1 MIRFAG
7 RIPESTISSVP
18 WGRWRNSNACRIRRH
33 GPRPAHEATPRSA
46 CCGIARGAGEIPAAT
61 QVAATSAC
69 GDVHVFTAT
78 VSFPAGYWTEGD
90 HTLSWE
96 VKGAFSDTNGFK
108 VDPAAP
114 PYPGAVLLTNNGSDL
129 QLLASDGTEPSAI
142 NPAQRTVARDI
153 VGSDDLPFLTYLHNN
168 FSETL
173 HWDTNG
179 STSMKFGGLSSPCI
193 YGGPYKQAVN
203 AEWLRAYPLF
213 LNS

>member
-1 MIRFAG
+1 M
-7 RIPESTISSVP
+7 
-18 WGRWRNSNACRIRRH
+18 
-33 GPRPAHEATPRSA
+33 
-46 CCGIARGAGEIPAAT
+46 
-61 QVAATSAC
+61 
-69 GDVHVFTAT
+69 
-78 VSFPAGYWTEGD
+78 
-90 HTLSWE
+90 
-96 VKGAFSDTNGFK
+96 
-108 VDPAAP
+108 
-114 PYPGAVLLTNNGSDL
+114 
-129 QLLASDGTEPSAI
+129 ASDGTEPSAI

-179 STSMKFGGLSSPCI
+179 STSMKFGGSSSPCI